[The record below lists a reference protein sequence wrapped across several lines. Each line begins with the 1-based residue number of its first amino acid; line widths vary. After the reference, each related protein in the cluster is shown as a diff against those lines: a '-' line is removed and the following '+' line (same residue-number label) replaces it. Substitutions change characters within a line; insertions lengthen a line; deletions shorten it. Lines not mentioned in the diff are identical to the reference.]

1 MSLNNN
7 VSKYETLGILLYRLI
22 MSYNEV
28 SHFSITYFFHSDW
41 FRKKSGLLEIEI
53 VVHFLDNRCQLLVV
67 PEVKSPHGPT
77 SNVAVLHNCNN
88 VYL

>member
-1 MSLNNN
+1 
-7 VSKYETLGILLYRLI
+7 

-28 SHFSITYFFHSDW
+28 SHFSRTYFFHSDW

-53 VVHFLDNRCQLLVV
+53 VVHFLDYRCQLLAV

-77 SNVAVLHNCNN
+77 SNVAVLHYSNN